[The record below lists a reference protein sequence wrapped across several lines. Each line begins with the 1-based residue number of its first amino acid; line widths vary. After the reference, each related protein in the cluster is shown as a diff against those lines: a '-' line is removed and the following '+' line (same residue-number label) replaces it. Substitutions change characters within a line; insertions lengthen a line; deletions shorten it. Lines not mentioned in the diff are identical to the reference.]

1 MRKKKL
7 FMLLALVL
15 CATAVI
21 FICGCQDKSKPAS
34 TAAASAAITDSGDNE
49 ITTVAATK
57 TTKKSSTTKKKKYDK
72 EAPWESFDM
81 YGLPDKLDL
90 LKKDKGDVLVLVN
103 KLHAVS
109 KNYKPTDMVAI
120 KPN

>member
-21 FICGCQDKSKPAS
+21 FICGCQDKSKPGS

-57 TTKKSSTTKKKKYDK
+57 TTKKSSTTKKKNTIR
-72 EAPWESFDM
+72 
-81 YGLPDKLDL
+81 KLL
-90 LKKDKGDVLVLVN
+90 GNLSTCTVCRISL
-103 KLHAVS
+103 
-109 KNYKPTDMVAI
+109 TF
-120 KPN
+120 